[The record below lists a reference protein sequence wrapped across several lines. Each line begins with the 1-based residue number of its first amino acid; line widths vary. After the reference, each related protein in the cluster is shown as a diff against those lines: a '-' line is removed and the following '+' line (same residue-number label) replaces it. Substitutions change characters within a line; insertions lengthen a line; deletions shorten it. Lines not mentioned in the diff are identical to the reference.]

1 MKGALALAVTVG
13 VLLGSLLWAT
23 ITDMFKDELRTRLGQ
38 LPYWLIRMA
47 SLRIPADADS
57 DLVEEWETELDVIL
71 HDTEGLPLTW
81 LLRGVTFAADLL
93 LRGAPAAA
101 QEIGAGK
108 TANELAPVLASD
120 SKGAALP
127 AWSDLFPEGRDIF
140 YEGNDPVGFVRQIQS
155 EFGFSPASDPRWG
168 ERIDGDGLS
177 FTSHSFYCPSE
188 HLDAIYGNN
197 RFPVGS

>member
-1 MKGALALAVTVG
+1 MI
-13 VLLGSLLWAT
+13 SLT
-23 ITDMFKDELRTRLGQ
+23 EI
-38 LPYWLIRMA
+38 
-47 SLRIPADADS
+47 
-57 DLVEEWETELDVIL
+57 ELDVIL

-101 QEIGAGK
+101 REMGAGK
-108 TANELAPVLASD
+108 TANRLAPVLASD

-140 YEGNDPVGFVRQIQS
+140 YEGNDPVRFVRQIQS
-155 EFGFSPASDPRWG
+155 EFGFSPASDPRGG
-168 ERIDGDGLS
+168 EHIDGDGLS

-197 RFPVGS
+197 RFPVGLVAQESSSIDFNPDCAFGQQKRTKRPLDEAPCQICQKHLAMDRRWQRGCHGSSV